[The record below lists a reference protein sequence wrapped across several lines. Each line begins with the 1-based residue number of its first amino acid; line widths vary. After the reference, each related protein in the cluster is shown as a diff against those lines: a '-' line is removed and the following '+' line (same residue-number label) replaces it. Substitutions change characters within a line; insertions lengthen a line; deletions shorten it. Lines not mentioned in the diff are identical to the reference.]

1 MGELLETVG
10 VRGESS
16 GLAAELDLM
25 SAAVDPE
32 LVERA
37 VRTVNT
43 LVRDPAFSRKV
54 RSAYGETCA
63 ICAIA
68 PRLDGKLF
76 GLEAAHIRWA
86 NHGGPDEVRNGV
98 LLCRMHHHALDR
110 GAIRIDA
117 SMRVAISPK
126 LARDS
131 ESDAL
136 FARFEGKEIRL
147 PARSTDQPHP
157 TMIDW
162 HWNQVFKR

>member
-1 MGELLETVG
+1 MC
-10 VRGESS
+10 S
-16 GLAAELDLM
+16 
-25 SAAVDPE
+25 
-32 LVERA
+32 
-37 VRTVNT
+37 
-43 LVRDPAFSRKV
+43 
-54 RSAYGETCA
+54 
-63 ICAIA
+63 IA

-110 GAIRIDA
+110 GAIRIDE

-126 LARDS
+126 LARDA

-136 FARFEGKEIRL
+136 FARFEGQEIRL
-147 PARSTDQPHP
+147 PARTEDQPHP
-157 TMIDW
+157 LMIDW